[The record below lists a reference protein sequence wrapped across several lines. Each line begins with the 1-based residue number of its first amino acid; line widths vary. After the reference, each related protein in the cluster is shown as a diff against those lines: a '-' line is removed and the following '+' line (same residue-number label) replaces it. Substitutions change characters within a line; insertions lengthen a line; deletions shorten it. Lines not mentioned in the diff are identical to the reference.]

1 MLYTGVLTGWE
12 EGGSA
17 RNHIFKVSE
26 LQKIEIQHEAMET
39 RKMRETKKRMLLAV
53 DGTEESLAVVRYVS
67 ESLRPAGTEVTVYHI
82 MSKVPEV
89 FWDLGNDPVW
99 LPQIAAIRGYEQRQ
113 EVQAAG
119 LVKKAVALLQDAGF
133 KAEHLTPRIETKKE
147 GIARDILA
155 EARRGYDVLVIGRGK
170 VGAMTLGSVSSKILG
185 SVSAPALWLVGRKP
199 NASKILVA
207 MDSSAYS
214 LEAVRHAGK
223 MFNRGKNSITLFHAI
238 RGITVSAEGLED
250 IFPESY
256 RQQLLEDA
264 EREIHP
270 AFKTAENILVDLDI
284 SPDRISTKIV
294 TSVISRAEAV
304 IIEAKNGGYGTIVTG
319 RRGMSSVAD
328 FSMGRVTNKLIQL
341 ARDQSLCIVG

>member
-1 MLYTGVLTGWE
+1 
-12 EGGSA
+12 
-17 RNHIFKVSE
+17 
-26 LQKIEIQHEAMET
+26 
-39 RKMRETKKRMLLAV
+39 MRETNKKMLLAV

-67 ESLRPAGTEVTVYHI
+67 ESLQPAGTEITVYHI

-99 LPQIAAIRGYEQRQ
+99 LPQIAAIRGYEQKQ
-113 EVQAAG
+113 ATQAAG
-119 LVKKAVALLQDAGF
+119 LVKKAVGLLRDAGF
-133 KAEHLTPRIETKKE
+133 KAEHLTSRIETKKE

-155 EARRGYDVLVIGRGK
+155 EARRGGYDVLAIGRGK
-170 VGAMTLGSVSSKILG
+170 VGALTLGSVSSKILG

-207 MDSSAYS
+207 MDSSANS

-238 RGITVSAEGLED
+238 RGITPSAEGVED

-270 AFKTAENILVDLDI
+270 AFKSAENILADLDI

-319 RRGMSSVAD
+319 RRGISAVAD
-328 FSMGRVTNKLIQL
+328 FSMGRVTNKLTQL